1 MLPNDIIASIWLM
14 HPTSEPFIMGIEDST
29 YLDVD
34 TLYL

>member
-1 MLPNDIIASIWLM
+1 MLPSDIINSIWLM
-14 HPTSEPFIMGIEDST
+14 HPTSEPFIMDNEDST